1 MCSPVM
7 TPLGPLRKPSSA
19 HGAPPAARARPSN
32 RPAMTEW
39 PPAAWP
45 PLSTTPT
52 RSPAARSAVPAPP
65 TSRCTVG
72 LPYVAGNSAAMRAPS
87 DAGDSVA
94 PVRSVCWPSGADSAA
109 GSGTAYASRAACAA
123 EKRPPPAVEDDAAIN
138 AGGALVVQV
147 VALERS
153 ELTSCAR
160 SARRRRALR
169 RDAALSSARARSS
182 SVSSACIVSVRTF
195 RDFQA
200 CIS

>member
-1 MCSPVM
+1 
-7 TPLGPLRKPSSA
+7 
-19 HGAPPAARARPSN
+19 
-32 RPAMTEW
+32 MTEW

-153 ELTSCAR
+153 ADELRSLSAQAARAAPRRGSQLCAR
-160 SARRRRALR
+160 ALLQR
-169 RDAALSSARARSS
+169 FFRVHSFCPHISRFS
-182 SVSSACIVSVRTF
+182 SVYLINNDSQSLS
-195 RDFQA
+195 
-200 CIS
+200 